1 MGYPLSNDTVGGTF
15 IYGMKD
21 DLLVIGL
28 VVSLDYKDPFM
39 EPYKELQKLK
49 SHPLIA
55 KMIKGGKQVAYE
67 AESLISAGGYY
78 SMPKLCF
85 DGGMLIGESG
95 HLLDISKLKGIHVGM
110 KSACLLK

>member
-1 MGYPLSNDTVGGTF
+1 M
-15 IYGMKD
+15 
-21 DLLVIGL
+21 
-28 VVSLDYKDPFM
+28 
-39 EPYKELQKLK
+39 LQKLK

-55 KMIKGGKQVAYE
+55 KMIKGGKQVAYG
-67 AESLISAGGYY
+67 AKAISAGGYY

-110 KSACLLK
+110 KSGMLEEGIFLL

>member
-1 MGYPLSNDTVGGTF
+1 MGYPLSSDTVGGTF

-49 SHPLIA
+49 SHPLVA
-55 KMIKGGKQVAYE
+55 NMIKGGKQVAYG
-67 AESLISAGGYY
+67 ARAISAGGYY
-78 SMPKLCF
+78 STPNLAF

-95 HLLDISKLKGIHVGM
+95 HLLDISKLKGHSYWHEIRH
-110 KSACLLK
+110 ACG